1 MNTTNP
7 YAPPQAAV
15 QDVADSGEHLLA
27 GRGTRLGAATLDGLI
42 LGVMLYV
49 PLVISIKMSGHP
61 LIVNAHFNYGAMI
74 NTAMAMPLVGLAAFA
89 WLNIRFVSRNGQSIA
104 KKILGIKVVRSDG
117 SKASLGRIFW
127 LRNVVNILIGVI
139 PLLGSLYGLIDA
151 LLIFGEPRQCVHDK
165 IADTIVIEA

>member
-15 QDVADSGEHLLA
+15 RDVTGPDTELA
-27 GRGTRLGAATLDGLI
+27 GRGARLAAFILDAIIGSI
-42 LGVMLYV
+42 LVYV
-49 PLVISIKMSGHP
+49 PLGVSMGLSGRP
-61 LIVNAHFNYGAMI
+61 VFVNAHFNSAALFG
-74 NTAMAMPLVGLAAFA
+74 TFSWMPLLGIIAWA
-89 WLNIRFVSRNGQSIA
+89 WLTILFVSRNGQSIA

-127 LRNVVNILIGVI
+127 LRNVVNAVLAMI
-139 PLLGSLYGLIDA
+139 PLYGLIDM

-165 IADTIVIEA
+165 IADTIVVNA